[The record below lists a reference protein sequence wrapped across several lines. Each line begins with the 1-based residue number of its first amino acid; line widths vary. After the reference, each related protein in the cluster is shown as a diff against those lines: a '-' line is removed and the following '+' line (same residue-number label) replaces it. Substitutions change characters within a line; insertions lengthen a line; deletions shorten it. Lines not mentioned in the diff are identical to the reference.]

1 MPKELKRWTTL
12 SMESTNI
19 FTLLL
24 HDPLLT
30 SSFRIPGVSVKIGSL
45 DTRIPTEQLRKSRD
59 KGKQELKVEEGKCI
73 YGEECVL
80 YLLSHL

>member
-1 MPKELKRWTTL
+1 
-12 SMESTNI
+12 MESTNI

-45 DTRIPTEQLRKSRD
+45 DTRIPTEQLRKSID
-59 KGKQELKVEEGKCI
+59 KGKQELKVEERKCI